1 MSEGLKTE
9 VFPMDATPAEIT
21 IYGNWFLTQGDVKWR
36 DRYFYFRLK
45 SAYASF
51 TEYESD
57 DWVEKQLQEIQEWG
71 MDYPQDEVTSKEV
84 AKLFW
89 HLVVT
94 EDPEYLEAHKKTIA
108 EINAKFSLKIKGEH
122 K

>member
-1 MSEGLKTE
+1 MKEE
-9 VFPMDATPAEIT
+9 IFEMDSTPAKIT
-21 IYGNWFLTQGDVKWR
+21 IYGNWFLTQGDVYWR

-45 SAYASF
+45 HAYASF
-51 TEYESD
+51 TEYESKN
-57 DWVEKQLQEIQEWG
+57 WVEEQQYEINEWG
-71 MDYPQDEVTSKEV
+71 MDYPQDDVTSKEV

-94 EDPEYLEAHKKTIA
+94 KDPEYLTGHKESVRKMR
-108 EINAKFSLKIKGEH
+108 ELIKGEQ

>member
-1 MSEGLKTE
+1 MIEE
-9 VFPMDATPAEIT
+9 VFDMDATPARIS
-21 IYGNWFLTQGDVKWR
+21 IYGNWFLTQGDVYWR

-45 SAYASF
+45 HEYASF
-51 TEYESD
+51 TEYASD
-57 DWVEKQLQEIQEWG
+57 DWIEQQLDEIQEWG

-94 EDPEYLEAHKKTIA
+94 KDAEYLEAHKKA
-108 EINAKFSLKIKGEH
+108 VDEMHAKYLRKGEQ

>member
-1 MSEGLKTE
+1 
-9 VFPMDATPAEIT
+9 
-21 IYGNWFLTQGDVKWR
+21 
-36 DRYFYFRLK
+36 
-45 SAYASF
+45 
-51 TEYESD
+51 
-57 DWVEKQLQEIQEWG
+57 

-94 EDPEYLEAHKKTIA
+94 TDSEYLEAHRKSLQA
-108 EINAKFSLKIKGEH
+108 INEKYLIKGEQ

>member
-9 VFPMDATPAEIT
+9 VFPMDTTPAEIT
-21 IYGNWFLTQGDVKWR
+21 IYGNWFLTQGDVNWR

-45 SAYASF
+45 GAYASF

-57 DWVEKQLQEIQEWG
+57 DWVEKQLDEIAEWG

-94 EDPEYLEAHKKTIA
+94 TDPKYLEAHKKSV
-108 EINAKFSLKIKGEH
+108 EEMNAKLLIANESN
-122 K
+122 

>member
-1 MSEGLKTE
+1 MSEELKKE
-9 VFPMDATPAEIT
+9 LFPMDATPAEIT
-21 IYGNWFLTQGDVKWR
+21 IYGNWFLTQGDVYWR

-45 SAYASF
+45 HSYASF
-51 TEYESD
+51 TEYQSD
-57 DWVEKQLQEIQEWG
+57 DWVEKQQDEIQEWG

-94 EDPEYLEAHKKTIA
+94 EDPKYLEAHKKRVE
-108 EINAKFSLKIKGEH
+108 EINAQLLLKIKGEQ

>member
-1 MSEGLKTE
+1 MSNELKKE
-9 VFPMDATPAEIT
+9 SFAMDTTPAEIT
-21 IYGNWFLTQGDVKWR
+21 IYGNWFLTQGDVYWR

-45 SAYASF
+45 GAYASF
-51 TEYESD
+51 TEYKSD
-57 DWVEKQLQEIQEWG
+57 DWVEKQLDEIQEWG

-94 EDPEYLEAHKKTIA
+94 TDSEYLEAHKKSVDAFYA
-108 EINAKFSLKIKGEH
+108 ELLNKGEQ